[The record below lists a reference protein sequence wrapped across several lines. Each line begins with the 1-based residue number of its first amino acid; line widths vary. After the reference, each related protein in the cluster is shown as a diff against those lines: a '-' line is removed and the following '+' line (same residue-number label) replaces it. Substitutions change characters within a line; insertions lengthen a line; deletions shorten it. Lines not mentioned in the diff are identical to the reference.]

1 MGLKYRSLKLGLG
14 WAAWLTGL
22 VTVVLVCKNIEW
34 WEGEIPRKGDQYASL
49 PGHSSFVRHAI
60 HRAPRK
66 ATGSLASY
74 LSVHHANLDVI
85 HDLGQRALAQGHY
98 YDAIQVFQHLL
109 EANTTAVPVHLLAT
123 SSYGLIR
130 SFIAVHQLK
139 PAREWTDWY
148 YQNIVPP
155 QAEPAYHLCR
165 ALREDGQNAAAFYYY
180 LMAEKA
186 PNSSAIP
193 NAYIPSE
200 SEIYDYLLDYEKSI
214 LWSYVGDNQD
224 SHYRLHG
231 LSFSM
236 HILDNPKLPTY
247 IRDSVFSNL
256 QYCVTH
262 LQGNVEIL
270 RSEGSTEE
278 DWRYSSPT
286 FVGDETLV
294 HVVNYYLSNDG
305 NYHVSNGD
313 HMRTRL
319 LSATTDED
327 FEIGL
332 SEAFEERAIQDGLH
346 HTDAYNLGLED
357 TRAVVDAARNNTIFT
372 LSASQEYSRR
382 PGVMNQVLATLSLTE
397 RKLRVEAVLE
407 GPHADRPEMNWVF
420 AGSLDNIVYGW
431 HPSIEI
437 GAIDLSN
444 DTRLHLH
451 SSIPSPESF
460 WGMRGSSNGVLYQGQ
475 WWFVT
480 HSFIYREGQMRKYLH
495 HLIVLNQ
502 ELSAIVRYS
511 SPFTFEEGSDVEF
524 CLGLKVEE
532 SGIVFGYSVQEKSTR
547 IKRVSWMEMGRLFN
561 T

>member
-1 MGLKYRSLKLGLG
+1 MG
-14 WAAWLTGL
+14 WAVWLISLVSVAW
-22 VTVVLVCKNIEW
+22 VCKNIEW
-34 WEGEIPRKGDQYASL
+34 CEGEVPRKGGQEASL
-49 PGHSSFVRHAI
+49 LGPSSFVRHVVQ
-60 HRAPRK
+60 RAPRI
-66 ATGSLASY
+66 ATGPLASY

-98 YDAIQVFQHLL
+98 YDAIQVFQYVL
-109 EANTTAVPVHLLAT
+109 EANITAVPPHLLAT

-130 SFIAVHQLK
+130 SFIALRQLK
-139 PAREWTDWY
+139 PAREWTDRY
-148 YQNIVPP
+148 YYKVVPP
-155 QAEPAYHLCR
+155 QAELAYHLCR

-186 PNSSAIP
+186 PNPDAIP
-193 NAYIPSE
+193 NAYIPAE
-200 SEIYDYLLDYEKSI
+200 SDIYDYLLDYEKSI

-224 SHYRLHG
+224 PHYRLHG

-236 HILDNPKLPTY
+236 RMLENPKLPTY

-256 QYCVTH
+256 QYYVPH
-262 LQGNVEIL
+262 LQGKVDIL

-286 FVGDETLV
+286 FIGDETLIR
-294 HVVNYYLSNDG
+294 VVNYYLSKNG
-305 NYHVSNGD
+305 NYQVSNDD
-313 HMRTRL
+313 HVRTRL

-332 SEAFEERAIQDGLH
+332 SQMFERRAIQDGLH

-372 LSASQEYSRR
+372 LSASQEYSRS
-382 PGVMNQVLATLSLTE
+382 PGIMNQVLGTLSLTE
-397 RKLRVEAVLE
+397 RKLTVEAVLE
-407 GPHADRPEMNWVF
+407 GPYTDRHEKNWVF

-437 GAIDLSN
+437 GTIDLSN
-444 DTRLHLH
+444 NTRLRLH
-451 SSIPSPESF
+451 TSIPSPESF
-460 WGMRGSSNGVLYQGQ
+460 WGMCGSSNGVLYQAQ

-480 HSFIYREGQMRKYLH
+480 HSVIYREGQMRKYLH
-495 HLIVLNQ
+495 RLIVLNQ
-502 ELSAIVRYS
+502 ELSAVIRYS
-511 SPFTFEEGSDVEF
+511 LPFTFEEGSDVEF

-532 SGIVFGYSVQEKSTR
+532 SGIVFGYSVRDKSTR
-547 IKRVSWMEMGRLFN
+547 ILSVSWMEMGRLFN